1 MAQFNLQLPPTNSF
15 VQVDLLNAG
24 SMEAE
29 YHKLHA
35 GAGQIRF
42 RMYNWAFFV
51 RHEKTGRHLLWD
63 LGMAPVSILCV
74 YYSTSS
80 DFISPTQTEIIRTTK
95 SILLLLPTAHG

>member
-1 MAQFNLQLPPTNSF
+1 MSTPDIQVPSTISF

-35 GAGQIRF
+35 GADQIRF

-63 LGMAPVSILCV
+63 LGMAPVSIFCAYLE
-74 YYSTSS
+74 SS
-80 DFISPTQTEIIRTTK
+80 H
-95 SILLLLPTAHG
+95 LM

>member
-1 MAQFNLQLPPTNSF
+1 
-15 VQVDLLNAG
+15 
-24 SMEAE
+24 MEAE

-63 LGMAPVSILCV
+63 LGMAPVSIFDAYLILG
-74 YYSTSS
+74 SPFTS
-80 DFISPTQTEIIRTTK
+80 RT
-95 SILLLLPTAHG
+95 